1 MEVQLTAREMFEKLG
16 YHKIEDAITIQYL
29 RDDKHQIR
37 FWKSSKQIELFG
49 GYELELDLE
58 NNQYFTDNFELFI
71 AINKQIEELGWD
83 NE

>member
-1 MEVQLTAREMFEKLG
+1 MKAKDMFELLG
-16 YHKIEDAITIQYL
+16 YKQFIEDAITIQYL

-37 FWKSSKQIELFG
+37 FWKSGKQIELFG
-49 GYELELDLE
+49 GYELEIDLE

-71 AINKQIEELGWD
+71 AINKQIEELGWN